1 MDLAGLRVVKAVAD
15 TGSVSRAAEALHCVQ
30 SNVTAR
36 IKRLEEELGVDLF
49 LRLSRGMEPT
59 PAGRVLAGYADRVLR
74 LVAQARD
81 AVAEAAG
88 RGGRLAVGSMEST
101 AAVRLPPILA
111 GFHRDHPDIDLTIT
125 PGPTET
131 LLAEVLAGRLDG
143 AFVGG
148 PVAHPDLAA
157 QPVFEEEL
165 VLAEPAAGLTR
176 ESARHTLIAFG
187 RACAYRGRAETAM
200 REAGRLPF
208 RVMEFGA
215 LDAILGCV
223 AAGMGVTVIPRSVV
237 EREPWRDLLAPRA
250 LPEALARMPTQFVR
264 RADAIE
270 TGGMRA
276 FLEAVTDP
284 ARFGSPAGRMPAPL
298 AGATVSPTSRTGLN
312 GLTAAC

>member
-15 TGSVSRAAEALHCVQ
+15 TGSVSRAAEALNCVQ

-36 IKRLEEELGVDLF
+36 IKRLEEDLGVDLF

-59 PAGRVLAGYADRVLR
+59 PAGRVLSGYADRVLR

-101 AAVRLPPILA
+101 AAVRLPPVLA
-111 GFHRDHPDIDLTIT
+111 RFHRAHPDVELTIT

-131 LLAEVLAGRLDG
+131 LLADVLAGRLDG

-148 PVAHPDLAA
+148 EVVHPDLIARRI
-157 QPVFEEEL
+157 FDEEL
-165 VLAEPAAGLTR
+165 VLAEPAAGLTT
-176 ESARHTLIAFG
+176 ESARRTLIAFG
-187 RACAYRGRAETAM
+187 RACAYRGRAEMAM
-200 REAGRLPF
+200 REAGRVPF

-223 AAGMGVTVIPRSVV
+223 GAGMGVTVMPRSVV
-237 EREPWRDLLAPRA
+237 ERDPWRELLVARP
-250 LPEALARMPTQFVR
+250 LPDALARMPTQFVR

-270 TGGMRA
+270 TASQRA
-276 FLEAVTDP
+276 FLKAFSEDSCS
-284 ARFGSPAGRMPAPL
+284 GIPL
-298 AGATVSPTSRTGLN
+298 KAAAAGATGTPTSRTGLN
-312 GLTAAC
+312 GSSAAC

>member
-15 TGSVSRAAEALHCVQ
+15 TGSVSRAAEALNCVQ

-36 IKRLEEELGVDLF
+36 IKRLEEDLGVDLF

-59 PAGRVLAGYADRVLR
+59 PAGRVLSGYADRVLR

-101 AAVRLPPILA
+101 AAVRLPPVLA
-111 GFHRDHPDIDLTIT
+111 RFHRDHPDVELTIT

-131 LLAEVLAGRLDG
+131 LLADVLAGRLDG

-148 PVAHPDLAA
+148 EVAHPDLIARRI
-157 QPVFEEEL
+157 FDEEL
-165 VLAEPAAGLTR
+165 VLAEPAAGLTT
-176 ESARHTLIAFG
+176 ESARRTLIAFG
-187 RACAYRGRAETAM
+187 RACAYRSRAEMAM
-200 REAGRLPF
+200 REAGRVPF

-223 AAGMGVTVIPRSVV
+223 GAGMGVTVIPRAVV
-237 EREPWRDLLAPRA
+237 ERNPWRDLLAARP
-250 LPEALARMPTQFVR
+250 LPDALARMPTQFVR
-264 RADAIE
+264 RTDAIE
-270 TGGMRA
+270 TASLRA
-276 FLEAVTDP
+276 FMEA
-284 ARFGSPAGRMPAPL
+284 FSQAPGPVIASNAAL
-298 AGATVSPTSRTGLN
+298 QGATASPTSCTGLN
-312 GLTAAC
+312 GSSAAC